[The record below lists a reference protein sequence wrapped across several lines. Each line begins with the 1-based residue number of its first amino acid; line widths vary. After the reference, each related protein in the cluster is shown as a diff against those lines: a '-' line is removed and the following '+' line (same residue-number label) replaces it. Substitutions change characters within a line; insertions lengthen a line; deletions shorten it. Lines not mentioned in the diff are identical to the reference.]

1 MSGTLTQQGPLGYV
15 LHALDTHQSTIPAA
29 ERGLAKD
36 LSDLTARLQENPAL
50 ESDPKFTVQVAWLV
64 QDWKALSGTGAEP
77 QIPPILAAGLK
88 AHGTDLPGLE
98 NEEIKALLAQAGS
111 LEDRNLVRDIRKAA
125 LDLSEMSPEEQASV
139 AAARLAAVLDYRITT
154 ALSGTPARAQQS
166 EPELSPRPD
175 VQPPEPAGTLTPE
188 PAPEGAVS
196 PEVQPQSSAE
206 IPQPTVTEPEPEPEP
221 PGAQSESEPQEPQQ
235 APQRQREILEPAL
248 PPNDPFEDEGYL
260 QSLEEEAGP
269 FRENDEFE
277 GDRSPSGPQGEMEAP
292 RSQGAAEEDRTVHR
306 DDQSKADQAEKEEP
320 QETKKPAPSANA
332 SNRTSQPDA
341 DQAAVE
347 HKPKAESKLNQP
359 DEKVAATAA
368 TAANRRGLADFMS
381 DLVGKSDDR
390 QIQNRTRKVKEAARE
405 VEEDLGAL
413 KRIGREFFE
422 AFAKAASEPGQSESS
437 VIAGMTDDGSH
448 KALRAQLTASLEK
461 TPGFAESWEKLRKS
475 SQRLG
480 KEVEVLGD
488 EASKRDA
495 SSDPTVQ
502 STEETAASVAK
513 KLESLPGQE
522 PGKDFLKEVGAAL
535 QRLVDRFHD
544 FFTKDRKQ
552 GQEQSHDNSPSPEV

>member
-15 LHALDTHQSTIPAA
+15 LQALDTHQSTIPAA

-111 LEDRNLVRDIRKAA
+111 LEERNLVRDLRKTA
-125 LDLSEMSPEEQASV
+125 LEMSEMSPEEQASV
-139 AAARLAAVLDYRITT
+139 AASRLAAVLDYRITM
-154 ALSGTPARAQQS
+154 ALSGIPARAQQS

-175 VQPPEPAGTLTPE
+175 AQQPGPTVTSTPE
-188 PAPEGAVS
+188 PVPMRETS
-196 PEVQPQSSAE
+196 PEIQQPASADM
-206 IPQPTVTEPEPEPEP
+206 PQPTVTEPEPPVAENEHP
-221 PGAQSESEPQEPQQ
+221 SFEPQQ
-235 APQRQREILEPAL
+235 APRTQHEILEPAL
-248 PPNDPFEDEGYL
+248 PSNDPFGDEGYL
-260 QSLEEEAGP
+260 RSLEEEAGP
-269 FRENDEFE
+269 FRDDDEFQREPQPSEQPNE
-277 GDRSPSGPQGEMEAP
+277 GEGKVSEN
-292 RSQGAAEEDRTVHR
+292 AAEDDRAVHR
-306 DDQSKADQAEKEEP
+306 DDQRVADNAESVGPVLTADKR
-320 QETKKPAPSANA
+320 KSV
-332 SNRTSQPDA
+332 QPEV
-341 DQAAVE
+341 DQAAAQTE
-347 HKPKAESKLNQP
+347 GGREGKRTDPSLKDAQSEGRKNGI
-359 DEKVAATAA
+359 AATE
-368 TAANRRGLADFMS
+368 TNRRGLSDFMS
-381 DLVGKSDDR
+381 SLVGKSDDR

-413 KRIGREFFE
+413 KRVGREFFE

-437 VIAGMTDDGSH
+437 VIAGMTEDGSH

-552 GQEQSHDNSPSPEV
+552 GQEQSRDNSPSPEV

>member
-15 LHALDTHQSTIPAA
+15 LQALDAQQSTIPEA
-29 ERGLAKD
+29 ERGLAQD
-36 LSDLTARLQENPAL
+36 LSDLTARLRENPGL

-64 QDWKALSGTGAEP
+64 QDWKDFSGTGADP

-98 NEEIKALLAQAGS
+98 NEEIKAMLAQAGS
-111 LEDRNLVRDIRKAA
+111 LEDRDLVRDLRKTA
-125 LDLSEMSPEEQASV
+125 LDMSGMSPEDQASV
-139 AAARLAAVLDYRITT
+139 AAARLAAVLDYRITM
-154 ALSGTPARAQQS
+154 ALSGTPARAQQT
-166 EPELSPRPD
+166 EPEPSPRPD
-175 VQPPEPAGTLTPE
+175 AQQPDPAAATSTPQPPPARE
-188 PAPEGAVS
+188 AS
-196 PEVQPQSSAE
+196 SEVQQQASADMS
-206 IPQPTVTEPEPEPEP
+206 QPPVTEHEP
-221 PGAQSESEPQEPQQ
+221 PVAESEHTSHEPQQ
-235 APQRQREILEPAL
+235 APRTQHEILEPGL
-248 PPNDPFEDEGYL
+248 PSNDPFEDEGYL

-269 FRENDEFE
+269 FRDDEEF
-277 GDRSPSGPQGEMEAP
+277 QGELR
-292 RSQGAAEEDRTVHR
+292 RSERQGDVEDAVSQSPAQEDRAIQHE
-306 DDQSKADQAEKEEP
+306 DQSNADQAEKEEP
-320 QETKKPAPSANA
+320 PETKKPAPRDNA
-332 SNRTSQPDA
+332 GARTPHPDA
-341 DQAAVE
+341 DQAVE
-347 HKPKAESKLNQP
+347 ENTPKAESKLNQP
-359 DEKVAATAA
+359 EAKVAPTTATA
-368 TAANRRGLADFMS
+368 TNRRGLADFMS

-413 KRIGREFFE
+413 KRVGREFFE
-422 AFAKAASEPGQSESS
+422 AFTKAASEPGQSESS
-437 VIAGMTDDGSH
+437 VIAGMTEDGSH

-495 SSDPTVQ
+495 LSDPTVQ
-502 STEETAASVAK
+502 SAEETAASVGK

-535 QRLVDRFHD
+535 ERLVDRFHD

-552 GQEQSHDNSPSPEV
+552 GQEQSRDNSPSPEV

>member
-15 LHALDTHQSTIPAA
+15 LHALDAQQSTIPEA
-29 ERGLAKD
+29 ERGLAQD
-36 LSDLTARLQENPAL
+36 LSDLTARLRENPGL
-50 ESDPKFTVQVAWLV
+50 EGDPKFTVQVAWLV

-98 NEEIKALLAQAGS
+98 NEEIKAILAQAGT

-125 LDLSEMSPEEQASV
+125 LDLSEMSSEEQASV
-139 AAARLAAVLDYRITT
+139 AAARLAAVLDYRITM

-188 PAPEGAVS
+188 PAPEVAVS
-196 PEVQPQSSAE
+196 PEVQPPSSAE
-206 IPQPTVTEPEPEPEP
+206 IPQPTVTAPEPT
-221 PGAQSESEPQEPQQ
+221 GAQSESEPQEPQE

-269 FRENDEFE
+269 FREDDEFQ
-277 GDRSPSGPQGEMEAP
+277 GDRPHSEQPGEVGGAV
-292 RSQGAAEEDRTVHR
+292 SQGSAEEDRTVHR
-306 DDQSKADQAEKEEP
+306 DDQKNAERTESEEPPASTRSTPNDGRNSGAPKPDANQSAADSKPKPESKSPQAEAKV
-320 QETKKPAPSANA
+320 TAN
-332 SNRTSQPDA
+332 
-341 DQAAVE
+341 
-347 HKPKAESKLNQP
+347 
-359 DEKVAATAA
+359 AA

-413 KRIGREFFE
+413 KRVGREFFE

-552 GQEQSHDNSPSPEV
+552 GQEQSRDNSPSPEV

>member
-1 MSGTLTQQGPLGYV
+1 MSGTLTQPGPLGYV
-15 LHALDTHQSTIPAA
+15 LQALDAQQSAIPAA

-36 LSDLTARLQENPAL
+36 LSDLTARLRENPGL

-98 NEEIKALLAQAGS
+98 NEEIKAMLAQAGS
-111 LEDRNLVRDIRKAA
+111 LEDRDLVRDLRKAA
-125 LDLSEMSPEEQASV
+125 LDMSGMSPEDQASV
-139 AAARLAAVLDYRITT
+139 AAARLAAVLDYRITM
-154 ALSGTPARAQQS
+154 ALSGTPARAQQT
-166 EPELSPRPD
+166 EPEPSPRPD
-175 VQPPEPAGTLTPE
+175 AQQPDPAVTSTPQPAPARGASSEVQQPASAEMPQPPVA
-188 PAPEGAVS
+188 
-196 PEVQPQSSAE
+196 
-206 IPQPTVTEPEPEPEP
+206 
-221 PGAQSESEPQEPQQ
+221 ESEHPSHEPQQ
-235 APQRQREILEPAL
+235 APRTQHEILEPGL
-248 PPNDPFEDEGYL
+248 PSNDPFEDEGYL

-269 FRENDEFE
+269 FRDDEEFQGDPRPSE
-277 GDRSPSGPQGEMEAP
+277 QPGDVEDPVPQSSAERDRSIHRNDQQNAD
-292 RSQGAAEEDRTVHR
+292 AAED
-306 DDQSKADQAEKEEP
+306 AEP
-320 QETKKPAPSANA
+320 DAAARPAPSAK
-332 SNRTSQPDA
+332 TSQPDA
-341 DQAAVE
+341 DQATAE
-347 HKPKAESKLNQP
+347 NKPKPESPSNQAEA
-359 DEKVAATAA
+359 KVAPTTATA
-368 TAANRRGLADFMS
+368 TNRRGLADFMS

-413 KRIGREFFE
+413 KRVGREFFE
-422 AFAKAASEPGQSESS
+422 AFTTAASEPGQSESS
-437 VIAGMTDDGSH
+437 VIAGMTEDGSH

-495 SSDPTVQ
+495 LSDPTVQ
-502 STEETAASVAK
+502 SAEETAASVGK

-535 QRLVDRFHD
+535 ERLVGRFHD

-552 GQEQSHDNSPSPEV
+552 GQEQSRDNSPSPEV

>member
-15 LHALDTHQSTIPAA
+15 LQALDAQQSTIPEA
-29 ERGLAKD
+29 ERGLAQD
-36 LSDLTARLQENPAL
+36 LSDLTARLRENPGL

-64 QDWKALSGTGAEP
+64 QDWKALSGTGADP

-98 NEEIKALLAQAGS
+98 NEEIKAMLAQAGS
-111 LEDRNLVRDIRKAA
+111 LEDRDLVRDLRKTA
-125 LDLSEMSPEEQASV
+125 LDMSGMSPEDQASV

-154 ALSGTPARAQQS
+154 ALSGNPARAQQT

-175 VQPPEPAGTLTPE
+175 VQRPDAAVTSTPQ
-188 PAPEGAVS
+188 PAPVREAS
-196 PEVQPQSSAE
+196 PEVQQQASADMT
-206 IPQPTVTEPEPEPEP
+206 QPTVTEPEPPVAEGEHL
-221 PGAQSESEPQEPQQ
+221 SHEPQQ
-235 APQRQREILEPAL
+235 APRTQHEILEPGL
-248 PPNDPFEDEGYL
+248 LSNDPFEDEGYL

-269 FRENDEFE
+269 FRDDDEFQ
-277 GDRSPSGPQGEMEAP
+277 GDLRPSEQPEEVEDAVSQSP
-292 RSQGAAEEDRTVHR
+292 AEEDRAVHR
-306 DDQSKADQAEKEEP
+306 DDQSEADRSEREKPEAAVRP
-320 QETKKPAPSANA
+320 TPGT
-332 SNRTSQPDA
+332 RTSQPDA
-341 DQAAVE
+341 DQATAE
-347 HKPKAESKLNQP
+347 NKPKPESKPAQA
-359 DEKVAATAA
+359 EAKVAPTTATA
-368 TAANRRGLADFMS
+368 TNRRGLADFMS

-413 KRIGREFFE
+413 KRVGREFFE
-422 AFAKAASEPGQSESS
+422 AFTKAASEPGQSESS
-437 VIAGMTDDGSH
+437 VIAGMTEDGSH

-495 SSDPTVQ
+495 LSDPTVQ
-502 STEETAASVAK
+502 SAEETAASVGK

-535 QRLVDRFHD
+535 ERLVDRFHD

-552 GQEQSHDNSPSPEV
+552 GQEQSRDNSPSPEV

>member
-15 LHALDTHQSTIPAA
+15 LQALDAQQSTIPEA

-36 LSDLTARLQENPAL
+36 LSDLTARLRENPGL

-64 QDWKALSGTGAEP
+64 QDWKAFSGTGADP

-98 NEEIKALLAQAGS
+98 NEELKALLAQAGS
-111 LEDRNLVRDIRKAA
+111 LEDRDLVRDLRKTA
-125 LDLSEMSPEEQASV
+125 LDMSGMSPEDQASV
-139 AAARLAAVLDYRITT
+139 AAARLAAVLDYRITM
-154 ALSGTPARAQQS
+154 ALSGTPARAQQTEQ
-166 EPELSPRPD
+166 EPSPRPD
-175 VQPPEPAGTLTPE
+175 AQQPDPAAATSTPQPPPARE
-188 PAPEGAVS
+188 AS
-196 PEVQPQSSAE
+196 SEVQQPTSADM
-206 IPQPTVTEPEPEPEP
+206 PQPTVTEPEPPV
-221 PGAQSESEPQEPQQ
+221 AESEHPSHEPQQ
-235 APQRQREILEPAL
+235 APRTQHEILEPGL
-248 PPNDPFEDEGYL
+248 PSNDPFEDEGYL

-269 FRENDEFE
+269 FRDDDEFH
-277 GDRSPSGPQGEMEAP
+277 GDHLPSEQPADVEDP
-292 RSQGAAEEDRTVHR
+292 VSQSSAERDSSIHRNDQQNADAAED
-306 DDQSKADQAEKEEP
+306 AEP
-320 QETKKPAPSANA
+320 DAAARPAPSAK
-332 SNRTSQPDA
+332 TSQPDA
-341 DQAAVE
+341 DLAA
-347 HKPKAESKLNQP
+347 AESKPKPESKPNQA
-359 DEKVAATAA
+359 EAKVAATTA
-368 TAANRRGLADFMS
+368 TATNRRGLADFMS
-381 DLVGKSDDR
+381 DLVGKSDNR

-413 KRIGREFFE
+413 KRVGREFFE
-422 AFAKAASEPGQSESS
+422 AFTKAASDPGQSESS
-437 VIAGMTDDGSH
+437 VIAGMTEDGSH

-495 SSDPTVQ
+495 LSDPTVQ
-502 STEETAASVAK
+502 SAEETAASVGK

-535 QRLVDRFHD
+535 ERLVDRFHD

-552 GQEQSHDNSPSPEV
+552 GQEQSRDNSPSPEV

>member
-15 LHALDTHQSTIPAA
+15 LQALDTHQSTIPAA

-111 LEDRNLVRDIRKAA
+111 LEDRDLVRDLRKTA
-125 LDLSEMSPEEQASV
+125 LEMSEMSPEEQASV
-139 AAARLAAVLDYRITT
+139 AAARLAAVLDYRITMS
-154 ALSGTPARAQQS
+154 LSGTPARAQQI
-166 EPELSPRPD
+166 EPEPSPRLD
-175 VQPPEPAGTLTPE
+175 AQPSEPAGTLAPE
-188 PAPEGAVS
+188 PAPEGTVS
-196 PEVQPQSSAE
+196 PEVQPPASAE
-206 IPQPTVTEPEPEPEP
+206 LPQPTVTEPEP
-221 PGAQSESEPQEPQQ
+221 PGAQSESESQEPQQ
-235 APQRQREILEPAL
+235 APQRQREILEPGL

-277 GDRSPSGPQGEMEAP
+277 GDRSPSGSQGEMEAP

-390 QIQNRTRKVKEAARE
+390 QIQNRTRKVKEAARQ

-413 KRIGREFFE
+413 KRVGREFFE

-480 KEVEVLGD
+480 KEVEVLGE

-552 GQEQSHDNSPSPEV
+552 GQEQSRDNSPSPEV

>member
-77 QIPPILAAGLK
+77 QIPPILAAGMK

-98 NEEIKALLAQAGS
+98 NEEIKTLLAQAGS
-111 LEDRNLVRDIRKAA
+111 LEDRDLVRDLRKTA
-125 LDLSEMSPEEQASV
+125 LEMSEMSPEEQASV
-139 AAARLAAVLDYRITT
+139 AAARLAAVLDYRITM
-154 ALSGTPARAQQS
+154 ALSGTPARAQQT

-175 VQPPEPAGTLTPE
+175 AQQLDPVVTSTPE
-188 PAPEGAVS
+188 PAPVRETS
-196 PEVQPQSSAE
+196 PEIQQPASADM
-206 IPQPTVTEPEPEPEP
+206 PQPTVTEPEPPVAENEHP
-221 PGAQSESEPQEPQQ
+221 SFEPQQ
-235 APQRQREILEPAL
+235 APRTQHEILEPGL
-248 PPNDPFEDEGYL
+248 PSNDPFEDEGYL

-269 FRENDEFE
+269 FRDDEEFQGDHRPSE
-277 GDRSPSGPQGEMEAP
+277 QPGEVEDPVSQSSAERDRSIHRNDQQNAD
-292 RSQGAAEEDRTVHR
+292 AAED
-306 DDQSKADQAEKEEP
+306 AEP
-320 QETKKPAPSANA
+320 DAAARPAPSAK
-332 SNRTSQPDA
+332 TSQPDA
-341 DQAAVE
+341 DLAA
-347 HKPKAESKLNQP
+347 AESKPKPESKPNQP
-359 DEKVAATAA
+359 EAKIAPTTATA
-368 TAANRRGLADFMS
+368 TNRRGLADFMS
-381 DLVGKSDDR
+381 DMVGKSDDR

-413 KRIGREFFE
+413 KRVGREFFE

-552 GQEQSHDNSPSPEV
+552 GQEQSRDNSPSPEV

>member
-15 LHALDTHQSTIPAA
+15 LQALDAQQSTIPEA

-36 LSDLTARLQENPAL
+36 LSDLTARLRENPGL

-64 QDWKALSGTGAEP
+64 QDWKAFSGTGADP

-98 NEEIKALLAQAGS
+98 NEEMKALLAQAGS
-111 LEDRNLVRDIRKAA
+111 LEDRDLVRDLRKTA
-125 LDLSEMSPEEQASV
+125 LDMSGVSPEDQASV
-139 AAARLAAVLDYRITT
+139 AAARLAAVLDYRITM
-154 ALSGTPARAQQS
+154 ALSGTPARAQQT
-166 EPELSPRPD
+166 EPEPSPRPD
-175 VQPPEPAGTLTPE
+175 AQQADPAVTSTPQ
-188 PAPEGAVS
+188 PAPAREAS
-196 PEVQPQSSAE
+196 SEVQQPASADM
-206 IPQPTVTEPEPEPEP
+206 PQPTVTEPEPPV
-221 PGAQSESEPQEPQQ
+221 AESEHPSHEPQQ
-235 APQRQREILEPAL
+235 APRTQHEILEPGL
-248 PPNDPFEDEGYL
+248 PSNDPFEDEGYL

-269 FRENDEFE
+269 FRDDDEFQ
-277 GDRSPSGPQGEMEAP
+277 GDLRPSEQPEEVEDAVSQSP
-292 RSQGAAEEDRTVHR
+292 AEEDRAVHR
-306 DDQSKADQAEKEEP
+306 DDQRAADDAE
-320 QETKKPAPSANA
+320 SAGPT
-332 SNRTSQPDA
+332 RTADRRKSIQPEV
-341 DQAAVE
+341 DQAAAQVE
-347 HKPKAESKLNQP
+347 GRREGEQTKPSHKDAQSEVQKGSI
-359 DEKVAATAA
+359 AATE
-368 TAANRRGLADFMS
+368 TNRRGLSDFMS
-381 DLVGKSDDR
+381 SLVGKSDER

-413 KRIGREFFE
+413 KRVGREFFE
-422 AFAKAASEPGQSESS
+422 AFTKAASEPGQSESS
-437 VIAGMTDDGSH
+437 VIAGMTEDGSH
-448 KALRAQLTASLEK
+448 KALRAQLNASLEK

-495 SSDPTVQ
+495 LSDPTVQ
-502 STEETAASVAK
+502 SAEETAASVGK

-535 QRLVDRFHD
+535 ERLVDRFHD

-552 GQEQSHDNSPSPEV
+552 GQEQSRDNSPSPEV

>member
-15 LHALDTHQSTIPAA
+15 LQALDAQQSTIPEA
-29 ERGLAKD
+29 ERGLAQD
-36 LSDLTARLQENPAL
+36 LSDLTARLRENPGL

-64 QDWKALSGTGAEP
+64 QDWKAFSGTGADP

-98 NEEIKALLAQAGS
+98 NEEIKAMLAQAGS
-111 LEDRNLVRDIRKAA
+111 LEDRDLVRDLRKAA
-125 LDLSEMSPEEQASV
+125 LDMSGMSPEDQASV
-139 AAARLAAVLDYRITT
+139 AAARLAAVLDYRITM
-154 ALSGTPARAQQS
+154 ALSGTPARAQQT
-166 EPELSPRPD
+166 EPEPSPRPD
-175 VQPPEPAGTLTPE
+175 AQQPDPAAATSTPQ
-188 PAPEGAVS
+188 PAPAREAS
-196 PEVQPQSSAE
+196 SEVQQPASTDM
-206 IPQPTVTEPEPEPEP
+206 PQPTVTEPEPPV
-221 PGAQSESEPQEPQQ
+221 AESEHTSHEPQQ
-235 APQRQREILEPAL
+235 APRTQHEILEPGL
-248 PPNDPFEDEGYL
+248 PSNDPFEDEGYL
-260 QSLEEEAGP
+260 RSLEEEAGP
-269 FRENDEFE
+269 FRDDEEFHGAHLPSEQPEEVEN
-277 GDRSPSGPQGEMEAP
+277 AV
-292 RSQGAAEEDRTVHR
+292 SQSAAEEDRTVHH
-306 DDQSKADQAEKEEP
+306 DDQKNAERAESEEP
-320 QETKKPAPSANA
+320 PASAR
-332 SNRTSQPDA
+332 STQSDGRTSGVPKPDA
-341 DQAAVE
+341 NQAA
-347 HKPKAESKLNQP
+347 AESKLKPESTSNQA
-359 DEKVAATAA
+359 EAKVAPTTATA
-368 TAANRRGLADFMS
+368 TNRRGLADFMS

-413 KRIGREFFE
+413 KRVGREFFE
-422 AFAKAASEPGQSESS
+422 AFTKAASEPGQSESS
-437 VIAGMTDDGSH
+437 VIAGMTEDGSH

-495 SSDPTVQ
+495 LSDPTVQ
-502 STEETAASVAK
+502 SAEETAASVGK

-535 QRLVDRFHD
+535 ERLVDRFHD

-552 GQEQSHDNSPSPEV
+552 GQEQSRDNSPSPEV

>member
-15 LHALDTHQSTIPAA
+15 LQALDAQQSTIPAA

-36 LSDLTARLQENPAL
+36 LSDLTARLQENPGL

-64 QDWKALSGTGAEP
+64 EDWKALSGTGAEP

-98 NEEIKALLAQAGS
+98 NEELKALLAQAGS
-111 LEDRNLVRDIRKAA
+111 LEDRGLVRDLRKTA
-125 LDLSEMSPEEQASV
+125 LEMSGMSPEDQASV
-139 AAARLAAVLDYRITT
+139 AAARLAAVLDYRITM
-154 ALSGTPARAQQS
+154 ALSGTPARAQQT

-175 VQPPEPAGTLTPE
+175 AQRPDPVVISTPE
-188 PAPEGAVS
+188 PAPVREAS
-196 PEVQPQSSAE
+196 PEVQQPASADM
-206 IPQPTVTEPEPEPEP
+206 PQPTVTEPEPPVANNEH
-221 PGAQSESEPQEPQQ
+221 SSFEPQQ
-235 APQRQREILEPAL
+235 APRTQHEILEPGL
-248 PPNDPFEDEGYL
+248 PSNDPFEDEGYL

-269 FRENDEFE
+269 FRDDEEFQ
-277 GDRSPSGPQGEMEAP
+277 GDHCPSEQPGDVEETRPQ
-292 RSQGAAEEDRTVHR
+292 SAAGVDRAVHR
-306 DDQSKADQAEKEEP
+306 EDQRTADEAESVGPTRAVDKRE
-320 QETKKPAPSANA
+320 SV
-332 SNRTSQPDA
+332 QPDVG
-341 DQAAVE
+341 QEAVE
-347 HKPKAESKLNQP
+347 NKPKPESKPNQP
-359 DEKVAATAA
+359 EAKVAPTTATA
-368 TAANRRGLADFMS
+368 TNRRGLADFMS
-381 DLVGKSDDR
+381 DLVGKSDER
-390 QIQNRTRKVKEAARE
+390 QIMDRTRRVKAAARE
-405 VEEDLGAL
+405 VEEDLGTL
-413 KRIGREFFE
+413 KRVGHEFFD
-422 AFAKAASEPGQSESS
+422 AFTKAASEPGQSESS
-437 VIAGMTDDGSH
+437 VIAGMTEDGSH

-495 SSDPTVQ
+495 LSDPTVQ
-502 STEETAASVAK
+502 SAEETAASVGK

-552 GQEQSHDNSPSPEV
+552 GQEQSRDNSPSPEV

>member
-15 LHALDTHQSTIPAA
+15 LNALDTHQSTIPAA

-36 LSDLTARLQENPAL
+36 LSDLTVRLQENPAL

-139 AAARLAAVLDYRITT
+139 AAARLAAVLDYRITM

-188 PAPEGAVS
+188 SAPEVAVS
-196 PEVQPQSSAE
+196 PEVQEQASADMS
-206 IPQPTVTEPEPEPEP
+206 QPTETEPEPPAAKSGHP
-221 PGAQSESEPQEPQQ
+221 SHDPQQ
-235 APQRQREILEPAL
+235 APRTQHEILEPGL
-248 PPNDPFEDEGYL
+248 HSNDPFEEEGYL

-269 FRENDEFE
+269 FRDDDEFHGTHSRSE
-277 GDRSPSGPQGEMEAP
+277 QPEAVEDPVSQNPAEKDRA
-292 RSQGAAEEDRTVHR
+292 VHR
-306 DDQSKADQAEKEEP
+306 DDQSVADRSEREKPEAALRP
-320 QETKKPAPSANA
+320 TPGT
-332 SNRTSQPDA
+332 RTSKLDA
-341 DQAAVE
+341 DHATAE
-347 HKPKAESKLNQP
+347 NKPKPESKPN
-359 DEKVAATAA
+359 EAEAKAAPTSAS
-368 TAANRRGLADFMS
+368 TANRQGLADFLHGMI
-381 DLVGKSDDR
+381 GKSDER
-390 QIQNRTRKVKEAARE
+390 QILDRTRRVKAAARE
-405 VEEDLGAL
+405 VEEDLGTL
-413 KRIGREFFE
+413 KRVGHEFFE
-422 AFAKAASEPGQSESS
+422 AFSKAASEPGQSERS
-437 VIAGMTDDGSH
+437 VIAGMTGDGSH

-461 TPGFAESWEKLRKS
+461 TPGFAESWEKLRRS

-488 EASKRDA
+488 DASRRDA
-495 SSDPTVQ
+495 LSDPTVQ

-552 GQEQSHDNSPSPEV
+552 GQEQSRDNSPSPEV

>member
-111 LEDRNLVRDIRKAA
+111 LEDRNLVRDLRKTA
-125 LDLSEMSPEEQASV
+125 LEMSEMSPEEQASV
-139 AAARLAAVLDYRITT
+139 AAARLAAVLDYRITM
-154 ALSGTPARAQQS
+154 ALSGTPARAQQT
-166 EPELSPRPD
+166 EPELSPRPGA
-175 VQPPEPAGTLTPE
+175 QEPDPTVTSTPE
-188 PAPEGAVS
+188 PAPVRETS
-196 PEVQPQSSAE
+196 PEIQQPASADM
-206 IPQPTVTEPEPEPEP
+206 PQPTVTEPEPPVAENEHP
-221 PGAQSESEPQEPQQ
+221 SFEPQQ
-235 APQRQREILEPAL
+235 APRTQHEILEPGL
-248 PPNDPFEDEGYL
+248 PSNDPFEDEGYL

-269 FRENDEFE
+269 FRDDEEFQGDHRPSE
-277 GDRSPSGPQGEMEAP
+277 QPGEVEDPVSQSSAERDRSIHRNDQQNAD
-292 RSQGAAEEDRTVHR
+292 AAED
-306 DDQSKADQAEKEEP
+306 AEP
-320 QETKKPAPSANA
+320 DAAARPAPSAK
-332 SNRTSQPDA
+332 TSQPDA
-341 DQAAVE
+341 DLAA
-347 HKPKAESKLNQP
+347 AESKPKPESKPNQP
-359 DEKVAATAA
+359 EEKIAPTTATA
-368 TAANRRGLADFMS
+368 TNRRGLADFMS

-413 KRIGREFFE
+413 KRVGREFFE

-552 GQEQSHDNSPSPEV
+552 GQEQSRDNSPSPEV

>member
-15 LHALDTHQSTIPAA
+15 LQALDTHQSTIPAA

-111 LEDRNLVRDIRKAA
+111 LEDRNLVRDLRKTA
-125 LDLSEMSPEEQASV
+125 LEMSEMSPEEQASV
-139 AAARLAAVLDYRITT
+139 AASRLAAVLDYRITM
-154 ALSGTPARAQQS
+154 ALSGIPARAQQS

-175 VQPPEPAGTLTPE
+175 AQQPDPTVTSTPE
-188 PAPEGAVS
+188 PVPVRETS
-196 PEVQPQSSAE
+196 PEIQQPASADM
-206 IPQPTVTEPEPEPEP
+206 PQPTVTEPEPPVAENEHP
-221 PGAQSESEPQEPQQ
+221 SFEPQQ
-235 APQRQREILEPAL
+235 APRTQHEILEPAL
-248 PPNDPFEDEGYL
+248 PSNDPFGDEGYL
-260 QSLEEEAGP
+260 RSLEEEAGP
-269 FRENDEFE
+269 FRDDDEFQREPQPSEQPNE
-277 GDRSPSGPQGEMEAP
+277 GEGKLSEN
-292 RSQGAAEEDRTVHR
+292 AAEDDRAVHR
-306 DDQSKADQAEKEEP
+306 DDQRVADNAESVGPVLTADKR
-320 QETKKPAPSANA
+320 KSV
-332 SNRTSQPDA
+332 QPEV
-341 DQAAVE
+341 DQAAAHTE
-347 HKPKAESKLNQP
+347 GAREGKRTDPSLKDAQSEGRKNGI
-359 DEKVAATAA
+359 AATE
-368 TAANRRGLADFMS
+368 TNRRGLSDFMS
-381 DLVGKSDDR
+381 SLVGKSDDR

-413 KRIGREFFE
+413 KRVGREFFE

-437 VIAGMTDDGSH
+437 VIAGMTEDGSH

-552 GQEQSHDNSPSPEV
+552 GQEQSRDNSPSPEV

>member
-15 LHALDTHQSTIPAA
+15 LHALDAQQSTIPEA

-36 LSDLTARLQENPAL
+36 LSDLTARLQENPGL

-64 QDWKALSGTGAEP
+64 QDWKAFSGTGAEP

-98 NEEIKALLAQAGS
+98 NEEIKAMLAHAGS
-111 LEDRNLVRDIRKAA
+111 LEDRDLIRDLRKTA
-125 LDLSEMSPEEQASV
+125 LDMSGMSPEDQASV
-139 AAARLAAVLDYRITT
+139 AAARLAAVLDYRITM
-154 ALSGTPARAQQS
+154 ALSGTPARAQQT
-166 EPELSPRPD
+166 EPEPSPRPD
-175 VQPPEPAGTLTPE
+175 AQRAEPAVTSMPE
-188 PAPEGAVS
+188 PAPAGEAS
-196 PEVQPQSSAE
+196 PEVQRPASAE
-206 IPQPTVTEPEPEPEP
+206 MPQPP
-221 PGAQSESEPQEPQQ
+221 PVAESQHPSHDPQQ
-235 APQRQREILEPAL
+235 APRTQHEILEPGL
-248 PPNDPFEDEGYL
+248 PSNDPFEDEGYL

-269 FRENDEFE
+269 FRDDEEFQ
-277 GDRSPSGPQGEMEAP
+277 GDLRPSEQPGDVEDAVSQSP
-292 RSQGAAEEDRTVHR
+292 AEEDRAVHR
-306 DDQSKADQAEKEEP
+306 DDQRAADDAESVGP
-320 QETKKPAPSANA
+320 T
-332 SNRTSQPDA
+332 RTADRRKSVQPEV
-341 DQAAVE
+341 DQAAAQAE
-347 HKPKAESKLNQP
+347 GRREGEQTKPSHKDAQSEVQKGSI
-359 DEKVAATAA
+359 AATE
-368 TAANRRGLADFMS
+368 TNRRGLSDFMS
-381 DLVGKSDDR
+381 SLVGKSDER

-413 KRIGREFFE
+413 KRVGREFFE
-422 AFAKAASEPGQSESS
+422 AFTKAASEPGQSESS
-437 VIAGMTDDGSH
+437 VIAGMTEDGSH

-495 SSDPTVQ
+495 LSDPTVQ
-502 STEETAASVAK
+502 SAEETAASVGK

-535 QRLVDRFHD
+535 ERLVDRFHD

-552 GQEQSHDNSPSPEV
+552 DQEQSRDNSPSPEV

>member
-1 MSGTLTQQGPLGYV
+1 MSGTLTQPGPLGYV
-15 LHALDTHQSTIPAA
+15 LQALDAQQSAIPAA

-36 LSDLTARLQENPAL
+36 LSDLTARLQENPGL

-98 NEEIKALLAQAGS
+98 NEEIKAMLARAGS
-111 LEDRNLVRDIRKAA
+111 LEDRDLVRDLRKTA
-125 LDLSEMSPEEQASV
+125 LDMSGMSPEDQASV
-139 AAARLAAVLDYRITT
+139 AAARLAAVLDYRITM
-154 ALSGTPARAQQS
+154 ALSGTPARAQQT
-166 EPELSPRPD
+166 EPEPSPRPD
-175 VQPPEPAGTLTPE
+175 AQQPDPAAATSTPQ
-188 PAPEGAVS
+188 PAPAREAS
-196 PEVQPQSSAE
+196 SEVQQPASSDM
-206 IPQPTVTEPEPEPEP
+206 PQPTVTDLEP
-221 PGAQSESEPQEPQQ
+221 PVAESEHPSHEPQQ
-235 APQRQREILEPAL
+235 APRTQHEILEPGL
-248 PPNDPFEDEGYL
+248 PSNDPFEDEGYL

-269 FRENDEFE
+269 FRDDEEFQGDHPSFE
-277 GDRSPSGPQGEMEAP
+277 QPGDVEDAASQSP
-292 RSQGAAEEDRTVHR
+292 AEEDRAVHR
-306 DDQSKADQAEKEEP
+306 DDQSEADRSEREKPEAAVRP
-320 QETKKPAPSANA
+320 TPGT
-332 SNRTSQPDA
+332 RTSQPDA
-341 DQAAVE
+341 DQATAE
-347 HKPKAESKLNQP
+347 NKPKPESKPAQA
-359 DEKVAATAA
+359 EAKVAPTTATA
-368 TAANRRGLADFMS
+368 TNRRGLADFMS

-390 QIQNRTRKVKEAARE
+390 QILDRTRKVQAAARE

-413 KRIGREFFE
+413 KRVGHEFFE
-422 AFAKAASEPGQSESS
+422 AFSKAASEPGQSERS
-437 VIAGMTDDGSH
+437 VIAGMTEDGSH
-448 KALRAQLTASLEK
+448 KALRAQLNASLEK

-495 SSDPTVQ
+495 LSDPSVQ
-502 STEETAASVAK
+502 SAEETAASVGK

-535 QRLVDRFHD
+535 ERLVDRFHD

-552 GQEQSHDNSPSPEV
+552 GQEQSRDNSPSPEV